1 MEIAKNDKVIGYES
15 FCWQDDR
22 FGKVIIIYD
31 WEGEKPK
38 FVIKVMHA
46 FLMSLNSRQVWANK
60 KTSNIGTLPCPCYSK
75 WFSSEYLMVD
85 C

>member
-1 MEIAKNDKVIGYES
+1 
-15 FCWQDDR
+15 
-22 FGKVIIIYD
+22 
-31 WEGEKPK
+31 
-38 FVIKVMHA
+38 MHA

-60 KTSNIGTLPCPCYSK
+60 KTSNIGPLQCPYYSK